1 MVSGMAIFRQ
11 ESVEDYYEI
20 GEELGSGHFA
30 VVKRCREKTSGE
42 EFAAKL
48 IRKSR
53 SARSSRR
60 GVVREDIEREVNVLR
75 GLRHPNVIA
84 LHDVFES
91 KADVILILELVSGGE
106 LFDFLAKKDA
116 LSEEEATEFIKQILD
131 GVHYLHSKHIAHFD
145 LKPENIMLLECNQ
158 RNPRIKLIDFGL
170 AHIIEEGI
178 EFRNIFGTPE
188 FVAPEVVN
196 YEPLGLE
203 ADMWSI
209 GVITYI
215 LLSGASPFLGD
226 SKQET
231 LTNITGV
238 KYEFDEEYFDQTSQ
252 LAMDFIL
259 RLLVKDPKKRM
270 TVKDCLSHPWIKPK
284 DTTQA
289 LSRKA
294 SVVNMEKFKKFNA
307 RRKWKQ
313 SVRLISLCNR
323 LSRSFLSRSNLNI
336 NKSTDTLDEEDS
348 FVVKAIV
355 HAINDD
361 NLPGLRHLLESL
373 KGYDLNQ
380 PNKHG
385 EPPLLIAAACGN
397 NQILEFLMS
406 RGARVDVHDKHG
418 ANAVYW
424 AARQGHLHTIQFLK
438 DKNCSLDNRDK
449 SEETPLHV
457 AARYGFVDVVQQ
469 LCKAGANPNPTD
481 KELETPLHCAAWHGH
496 TPVAQALCRA
506 GCALNMQ
513 NRDGETPLLSAA
525 ARGHRDIV
533 QCLVEHGSQL
543 QLTDKNGWTALHF
556 AVRRRQADIV
566 GYLLTRGGRWADV
579 GDQHGETP
587 LHLASKDGSLPTVR
601 ALCLASYSPDVPN
614 KHGCTPLHLAA
625 HHGHLE
631 VVRQLC
637 VVGASLEVLSNEG
650 LTAEELAKTE
660 GHTEVVRLLSRLR
673 KEGQRAQYGQQ
684 LRATQT
690 PQPRIKL
697 KFFGYAGSGKST
709 LIESLKCGLLRGLFR
724 RRRPRLASAGSSISS
739 RFPAVLST
747 HKTPSSSSIA
757 NLYAGCENVSVKSR
771 SMMFE
776 PSMSKGM
783 LGALVSPSQTSSFP
797 FDEQSTRAIEVQN
810 GNVNGV
816 GDLSLW
822 EFSGNPVYF
831 CSYDHFAGDDTTS
844 VHVVIV
850 NLETSYETQLSH
862 LVFWLNFLKSLRPL
876 QESIAYCGRPHT
888 PLKVVLVGTHADL
901 VNCPRSNTGEFA
913 YGSGVHLI
921 KEVRNRFGYDLDIS
935 DRLFVLDA
943 TAAQSKDMKLLR
955 NHLLDLKNQ
964 ITAVCPSMPVFCD
977 KILSALPTWRK
988 ACGSVQLTS
997 WQSFVADVRDQI
1009 NPLASEDGVRAA
1021 AQQLHSMGEIHVFQS
1036 ETVQDVVL
1044 LDPRW
1049 FGSAVLG
1056 RLLSPSDGSGPGGG
1070 GGGGGGGTGSLAGRA
1085 LHHYRGRYATD
1096 ELQALLGEAE
1106 AETDELLQLLEAM
1119 DVCAR
1124 DPDSGIAGMVTIP
1137 ALIVQASDSLHRR
1150 WEDEHES
1157 AVFGGVRIQASE
1169 HTAPFPAGLFHK
1181 LQTGLCRCFPQASSP
1196 KSGGGDGKRAVA
1208 TNGGAVP
1215 PNSEP
1220 EAELRLWAGGA
1231 RITGRSAEAIVFLAV
1246 NGQAVEI
1253 RVRGS
1258 ESNRA
1263 SCYEL
1268 LEGVCSTAENLIAGT
1283 LPGLSITRHYLS
1295 PQQLKERVEPVM
1307 AYQPR
1312 DFHRARSQ
1320 GEPWLSN
1327 PFGEYREDFP
1337 SLLCFGC
1344 PKLYARGSFGLDQP
1358 VSELNP
1364 HARRRLA
1371 RLLDPQDPMG
1381 KDWCLLA
1388 MKLGLDEL
1396 LPTLESRDGKS
1407 ATESPTDRV
1416 LRHWAS
1422 AERAAAT
1429 AAAATSN
1436 GNHDSSPP
1444 PTTTTQQPLPQ
1455 AGAGAATVGTLVSK
1469 LRDLGRRDAADLL
1482 VRLTAVFRM
1491 NPDGTVTGQD
1501 SPAASSNTGT
1511 SYNSLYSSLSR

>member
-1 MVSGMAIFRQ
+1 
-11 ESVEDYYEI
+11 
-20 GEELGSGHFA
+20 SGHFA

-145 LKPENIMLLECNQ
+145 LKKPFFMLLECNQ
-158 RNPRIKLIDFGL
+158 PNPRIKLIDFGL

-252 LAMDFIL
+252 LAMDFIR

-284 DTTQA
+284 DTRQA

-481 KELETPLHCAAWHGH
+481 KSSPSAKHCAAWHGH

-533 QCLVEHGSQL
+533 CLVEHGSQL

-637 VVGASLEVLSNEG
+637 VVGASLEVLSNNTG
-650 LTAEELAKTE
+650 QVKNDMYKSKRHLNVLVLAA
-660 GHTEVVRLLSRLR
+660 RACQ
-673 KEGQRAQYGQQ
+673 EGQRAQYGQQ

-810 GNVNGV
+810 ANVNGV

-901 VNCPRSNTGEFA
+901 VNCPRGNTGEFA

-1056 RLLSPSDGSGPGGG
+1056 RLLSPSDG
-1070 GGGGGGGTGSLAGRA
+1070 RA

-1119 DVCAR
+1119 DICAR

-1181 LQTGLCRCFPQASSP
+1181 LQTGLCRCFPQASSQ
-1196 KSGGGDGKRAVA
+1196 
-1208 TNGGAVP
+1208 
-1215 PNSEP
+1215 P

-1268 LEGVCSTAENLIAGT
+1268 LEGVCSTAESLIAGT

-1416 LRHWAS
+1416 LRHWA
-1422 AERAAAT
+1422 
-1429 AAAATSN
+1429 
-1436 GNHDSSPP
+1436 
-1444 PTTTTQQPLPQ
+1444 
-1455 AGAGAATVGTLVSK
+1455 GAGAATVGTLVSK
-1469 LRDLGRRDAADLL
+1469 LRELGRRDAADLL